1 MSEAPQIAELERRL
15 SSALERIGSALDGL
29 ARPEA
34 ETAAASVAQTAAEPN
49 IQSDGGAQTVE
60 AAAEIAQLRDALD
73 EERLANAQ
81 LEERLKRLK
90 LRSDAAQDLVQKELE
105 TAKGSLQKLDGEL
118 QRLRRANSELRAAAV
133 ELRAAASEGG
143 ADPHL
148 VNKAMAAELEA
159 VRAAQ
164 AADAAEAEAILTAL
178 RPLVASKPET
188 ETEEA

>member
-1 MSEAPQIAELERRL
+1 M
-15 SSALERIGSALDGL
+15 
-29 ARPEA
+29 
-34 ETAAASVAQTAAEPN
+34 
-49 IQSDGGAQTVE
+49 
-60 AAAEIAQLRDALD
+60 
-73 EERLANAQ
+73 
-81 LEERLKRLK
+81 
-90 LRSDAAQDLVQKELE
+90 QKELE